1 MKITIQRKDHEVEYE
16 LKTLIIRLLLLII
29 IITSIFSTYNYIKNN
44 EINEQK
50 AIDFAKQQ
58 PDDNYY
64 EELVI
69 TKNSKGSFNSLD
81 PKLKVEGTLK
91 LISENG
97 KQYLQFTNNFKIT
110 NNPNLVLY
118 LSTTPSGKAKIEI
131 GKLIGNIGVQK
142 YEIVGN
148 IDFSVHQYLVII
160 DSVSKQPLA
169 YAKIEL

>member
-1 MKITIQRKDHEVEYE
+1 MKITIQRKDYEVEYE
-16 LKTLIIRLLLLII
+16 LKTLILRLLLII
-29 IITSIFSTYNYIKNN
+29 IIIISIFSTYKYIKNN

-50 AIDFAKQQ
+50 AKDFEKKA
-58 PDDNYY
+58 DYNYY

-81 PKLKVEGTLK
+81 SKVKVEGTLK

-110 NNPNLVLY
+110 NNPNLFLY
-118 LSTTPSGKAKIEI
+118 LSTTPTGKAKIEI

-142 YEIVGN
+142 YEIIGN
-148 IDFSVHQYLVII
+148 IDFSVHKYLVII